1 MSDVYKKFE
10 EKLPGRVIEELKV
23 EAKASKL
30 TDAETTKALNDA
42 VKEYEALLISPGE
55 SIGIVT
61 AESFGEAGT
70 QMTLD
75 VFHLAGVAE
84 IQVTRGLPRLIELF
98 DARKIPSTPSMSVYL
113 KSEHTKNEKSIRK
126 VASFLKGLLDL
137 KSQTLLLKV
146 IVLLEELHLI

>member
-98 DARKIPSTPSMSVYL
+98 DARKKLARSML
-113 KSEHTKNEKSIRK
+113 KRCLRDARTFCYKQGDGYAIT
-126 VASFLKGLLDL
+126 V
-137 KSQTLLLKV
+137 
-146 IVLLEELHLI
+146 